1 MKENSK
7 ERSRPDLGF
16 LAIIGLLVV
25 VVIWLILTPIVP
37 AVASASMHRFHLRS
51 GSFAAWAI
59 QFPIPTMYNFANR
72 FEVREIPRGLIDPIA
87 DETEKRYINHF
98 PARVLTFFNTR
109 YRYLHDGKDRWVT
122 IDTTY
127 RGQTVETRMHASPK
141 ENGKG
146 FDLIRLDDGVST
158 DE

>member
-1 MKENSK
+1 MQNPK
-7 ERSRPDLGF
+7 RDPFF
-16 LAIIGLLVV
+16 LAIISFVIAI
-25 VVIWLILTPIVP
+25 VIWLILTPIVP
-37 AVASASMHRFHLRS
+37 AVASVSMHRFHLRS
-51 GSFAAWAI
+51 RSFATWAI

-72 FEVREIPRGLIDPIA
+72 YEVREIPQGLIDPIA
-87 DETEKRYINHF
+87 DETEKRYVNHF

-146 FDLIRLDDGVST
+146 FDLIRLDDGVAAN
-158 DE
+158 E